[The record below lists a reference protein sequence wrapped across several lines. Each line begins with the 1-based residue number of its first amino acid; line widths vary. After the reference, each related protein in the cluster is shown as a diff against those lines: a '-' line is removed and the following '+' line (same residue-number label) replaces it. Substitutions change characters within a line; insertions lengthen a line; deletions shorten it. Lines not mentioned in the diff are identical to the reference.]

1 MSTTATVSVVEDG
14 KVTMT
19 HVYQNGFPEALGKK
33 LKEDYG
39 DLTKALEFAEGDKI
53 VFDNIDAWKSVQPAS
68 EYNYVFVGGKW
79 LLYSPAE
86 LVDLDCNLDKGKLRE
101 AAGAAVSAIGGE
113 FSENQDAVRLR
124 IQLDSSRFI
133 NFNLEDQILNYKI
146 ADDASL
152 PYLALTGIIKGL
164 EAYAIDRQCNFEES
178 DVPTI
183 AALSDLLFQVTGF
196 DRAKYQDL
204 TIKQNMMEYF
214 IYRVCGE
221 EGKDLAK
228 ALEQAKKG
236 YAVKKIDKLADSLG
250 LSLKKKIQELAGV
263 DGWLYFSNVYAM
275 VHQYRRNMRT
285 FGKGWVDMLEE
296 IKKDSHYQKAEELLA
311 KEKEVVNRKFEGSLK
326 QLQCVSVKD
335 RKEKGKS
342 IMNRALSAAAKAAL
356 AIALFGGAS
365 QTVVALPSAVL
376 ASKQYRVKV
385 TKKTFV
391 YNAKGKKTKKYYKK
405 NASLKAFGTKTIKGK
420 KYYILGKGRYIRTS
434 GAKKAGETKY
444 RYSTQTKKIS
454 RTIKMYTPKGVK
466 KVIQKAYIKRT
477 VKTNKKTGKKTYGKW
492 STAVWKKYKPV
503 KFKGYTASKE
513 TVKASK
519 VTSKTK
525 NKTVK
530 ITYKLVK
537 KTAPKKTNTKPA
549 AKPSTT
555 PAKPANSGSSSASSS
570 NKPATKPSQPAST
583 GGNSHSGNTTKPSQP
598 TNSGSTGNT
607 NGGSTNTGST
617 APSQP
622 TNGGASTNT
631 PSQPT
636 NSGNTGNSGNTT
648 PNQPTNG
655 GNSNTGN
662 SGTTAPSQP
671 TNSSNTGNTNSGS
684 GSTAPSQPTNSGNT
698 GSGSTA
704 PSQPVSGNT
713 GNANSSSGTTAP
725 SQPASKPS
733 QPTNSGSTN
742 TGNSGNTGSGTTTP
756 SQPTNGGSTNTG
768 STGNA
773 GTSQPV
779 QPQKPASGNTDNT
792 GNTNSGSG
800 SIAPS
805 QPAEPVKTAPADKV
819 TTASVAYR
827 TVYQADPSMAAG
839 TKKTLQAG
847 QTGVDTTTTSYNV
860 DGSVKSTSTVRTKNP
875 VDQVIAVGTK
885 SVVKTETVAYQ
896 TVKKNDDSL
905 AKGATKVV
913 TKGVNGSKTTTTTY
927 SLNTQTGEVVAST
940 SVKTV
945 DPVNEVVAVGTKE
958 VAKPIAPAIPS
969 KAPEDKVTT
978 AEVAYKTIY
987 QADPA
992 AEAGTK
998 KTVTA
1003 GVNGVDTTTTT
1014 YNLDG
1019 SVKSTSTVRTKN
1031 PVDQLVAVGT
1041 KTKVSTEMIAYKYIE
1056 KADPTLAKGEEK
1068 LISAGHNGEKI
1079 TTTTYTLDT
1088 ATGLVTP
1095 NVDVKA
1101 TNPVDAVLAVGTKEA
1116 EKPAEPTAP
1125 ADKVTTAEVAY
1136 KTVYQADPSLDAGT
1150 KKTVTVGVK
1159 GVDTTTTSYNLD
1171 GSVKSTNTV
1180 RTKEAVNEVV
1190 AVGTKSVV
1198 KSEVLSYKT
1207 VEQSDNSLAKGTT
1220 KVVTKGVNGSKT
1232 TTTTY
1237 TLDTATGLV
1246 TPHVDVKTQN
1256 PVDEV
1261 VAVGTAVAPEDK
1273 VTTAAVAFKTIYQA
1287 DPNAIAGSKKVVTAG
1302 VNGVDTT
1309 TTSYNLDGSVKSTN
1323 AVRTKNPVDQVVAVG
1338 TKATTTTEILPYSTV
1353 KKTDDSL
1360 AKDATKV
1367 LTKGVNG
1374 SKTTTTSY
1382 TLNTATGEVT
1392 AHTDVKT
1399 TDPVNEVVAVG
1410 TAVAPEDKVTTKDV
1424 AYKTVYTADDTM
1436 AAGTKKTVTAGQSGV
1451 DTTTTTYNLDGSVK
1465 ATNTVRTKNPVD
1477 EVVAVGTKSVVKN
1490 EILSYKYV
1498 EKEDPTLAKGEEK
1511 LISVGYNGKK
1521 VTTTT
1526 YTLDTQTGEVTAHT
1540 DVKTTDPV
1548 DAVLAVG
1555 TKEAPTDLVTT
1566 APVAYKTIYQAN
1578 NDLAA
1583 GTKMVLTKGES
1594 GVDTTTTTYNLDG
1607 SVKSIT
1613 TVHTKEAV
1621 SEVVAVGTKTEVSTE
1636 ILQYKSVTKEDPTL
1650 KKGTT
1655 QKVKGG
1661 INGWATTTTTYT
1673 LDTATGEVTAHKSV
1687 EKVDPV
1693 DEVVAVGTAEAN
1705 PYTAEKIAKLKPML
1719 LALVN
1724 QYRAE
1729 VGADPLIMDSTY
1741 DSILDARAAQKAKDE
1756 GTTGTY
1762 NHSGFSDLPDALNK
1776 EEATDGYVHGGESLG
1791 VGQFSLYASDEDQFA
1806 GILNYEKMTEDD
1818 EKADYQAIV
1827 IDKSRDYFK
1836 GPSQTYRHY
1845 TMMVDKKNTKV
1856 YIGVGTY
1863 VDENEDGWI
1872 SVVFEFKP

>member
-1 MSTTATVSVVEDG
+1 
-14 KVTMT
+14 
-19 HVYQNGFPEALGKK
+19 
-33 LKEDYG
+33 
-39 DLTKALEFAEGDKI
+39 
-53 VFDNIDAWKSVQPAS
+53 
-68 EYNYVFVGGKW
+68 
-79 LLYSPAE
+79 
-86 LVDLDCNLDKGKLRE
+86 
-101 AAGAAVSAIGGE
+101 
-113 FSENQDAVRLR
+113 
-124 IQLDSSRFI
+124 
-133 NFNLEDQILNYKI
+133 
-146 ADDASL
+146 
-152 PYLALTGIIKGL
+152 
-164 EAYAIDRQCNFEES
+164 
-178 DVPTI
+178 
-183 AALSDLLFQVTGF
+183 
-196 DRAKYQDL
+196 
-204 TIKQNMMEYF
+204 
-214 IYRVCGE
+214 
-221 EGKDLAK
+221 
-228 ALEQAKKG
+228 
-236 YAVKKIDKLADSLG
+236 
-250 LSLKKKIQELAGV
+250 
-263 DGWLYFSNVYAM
+263 
-275 VHQYRRNMRT
+275 MRT

-335 RKEKGKS
+335 RKDRKEKGKS

-376 ASKQYRVKV
+376 ASKQYSVKV

-405 NASLKAFGTKTIKGK
+405 NASLKAFGIKAIKGK

-434 GAKKAGETKY
+434 NAKKAGETKY
-444 RYSTQTKKIS
+444 HYGAQTKKIS

-492 STAVWKKYKPV
+492 STSSWKKYKPV

-513 TVKASK
+513 TVKAAK

-555 PAKPANSGSSSASSS
+555 PSQPTNSGAS
-570 NKPATKPSQPAST
+570 KPATKPSQPANT
-583 GGNSHSGNTTKPSQP
+583 GGNSHSGNATTPSQP
-598 TNSGSTGNT
+598 TNTSNTGNT

-684 GSTAPSQPTNSGNT
+684 G
-698 GSGSTA
+698 
-704 PSQPVSGNT
+704 
-713 GNANSSSGTTAP
+713 TT
-725 SQPASKPS
+725 
-733 QPTNSGSTN
+733 
-742 TGNSGNTGSGTTTP
+742 
-756 SQPTNGGSTNTG
+756 
-768 STGNA
+768 
-773 GTSQPV
+773 
-779 QPQKPASGNTDNT
+779 
-792 GNTNSGSG
+792 
-800 SIAPS
+800 APS

-819 TTASVAYR
+819 TTANVAYR
-827 TVYQADPSMAAG
+827 TVYQADPSMDAG

-875 VDQVIAVGTK
+875 VDQV
-885 SVVKTETVAYQ
+885 
-896 TVKKNDDSL
+896 
-905 AKGATKVV
+905 
-913 TKGVNGSKTTTTTY
+913 
-927 SLNTQTGEVVAST
+927 
-940 SVKTV
+940 
-945 DPVNEVVAVGTKE
+945 
-958 VAKPIAPAIPS
+958 
-969 KAPEDKVTT
+969 
-978 AEVAYKTIY
+978 
-987 QADPA
+987 
-992 AEAGTK
+992 
-998 KTVTA
+998 
-1003 GVNGVDTTTTT
+1003 
-1014 YNLDG
+1014 
-1019 SVKSTSTVRTKN
+1019 
-1031 PVDQLVAVGT
+1031 VAVGT
-1041 KTKVSTEMIAYKYIE
+1041 KTKVSTEMIAYKYVE

-1095 NVDVKA
+1095 HVDVKT
-1101 TNPVDAVLAVGTKEA
+1101 TNPVDAVLAIGTKEA

-1125 ADKVTTAEVAY
+1125 ADKVTTAAVAY

-1150 KKTVTVGVK
+1150 KKVLTSGQT
-1159 GVDTTTTSYNLD
+1159 GVDTTTVKYNND

-1180 RTKEAVNEVV
+1180 RTKEAVNQVV

-1207 VEQSDNSLAKGTT
+1207 VEQSDNSLVKGTT

-1237 TLDTATGLV
+1237 TLDTVTGEV
-1246 TPHVDVKTQN
+1246 TPHVDVKTKN

-1273 VTTAAVAFKTIYQA
+1273 VTTKAV
-1287 DPNAIAGSKKVVTAG
+1287 S
-1302 VNGVDTT
+1302 
-1309 TTSYNLDGSVKSTN
+1309 
-1323 AVRTKNPVDQVVAVG
+1323 
-1338 TKATTTTEILPYSTV
+1338 
-1353 KKTDDSL
+1353 
-1360 AKDATKV
+1360 
-1367 LTKGVNG
+1367 
-1374 SKTTTTSY
+1374 
-1382 TLNTATGEVT
+1382 
-1392 AHTDVKT
+1392 
-1399 TDPVNEVVAVG
+1399 
-1410 TAVAPEDKVTTKDV
+1410 
-1424 AYKTVYTADDTM
+1424 YKTVYIADDTM
-1436 AAGTKKTVTAGQSGV
+1436 AAGTKKTVTAGQAGV
-1451 DTTTTTYNLDGSVK
+1451 DTATVKYNLDGSVK
-1465 ATNTVRTKNPVD
+1465 SSSTVRTKNPVD
-1477 EVVAVGTKSVVKN
+1477 EVVAVGTKSVVKS
-1490 EILSYKYV
+1490 EILSYKYI

-1511 LISVGYNGKK
+1511 LISAGYNGKK

-1526 YTLDTQTGEVTAHT
+1526 YTLDTATGEVTAHT
-1540 DVKTTDPV
+1540 DVKTIDPV

-1555 TKEAPTDLVTT
+1555 TKEAPADLVTT

-1578 NDLAA
+1578 NDLDA
-1583 GTKMVLTKGES
+1583 GTKMVLTKGEN

-1607 SVKSIT
+1607 SVKSSS
-1613 TVHTKEAV
+1613 TVRTKNPV
-1621 SEVVAVGTKTEVSTE
+1621 DQVVAVGTKTEVSTE

-1693 DEVVAVGTAEAN
+1693 DEVISIGTAEAN
-1705 PYTAEKIAKLKPML
+1705 PYTAEKIAQLKPML

-1729 VGADPLIMDSTY
+1729 VGADPLTMDSTY
-1741 DSILDARAAQKAKDE
+1741 DTILDARAAQKAKDE

>member
-19 HVYQNGFPEALGKK
+19 HVYQNGFPEVLGKK

-39 DLTKALEFAEGDKI
+39 DLTKALDFAEDDKI
-53 VFDNIDAWKSVQPAS
+53 VFDSIDAWKSVQPAS
-68 EYNYVFVGGKW
+68 GYNYVFAGGKW
-79 LLYSPAE
+79 LLYSPAG
-86 LVDLDCNLDKGKLRE
+86 LTDLDCKIDFDKLRE
-101 AAGAAVSAIGGE
+101 AAGAAVSGIGGE
-113 FSENQDAVRLR
+113 FSDNQDAIRLR
-124 IQLDSSRFI
+124 IQLDSGRFI
-133 NFNLEDQILNYKI
+133 NFNLENQILNYKI

-204 TIKQNMMEYF
+204 TVKQNMMEYF

-263 DGWLYFSNVYAM
+263 DGWLYFSNIYAM

-311 KEKEVVNRKFEGSLK
+311 KEKEVVDREFEESLK
-326 QLQCVSVKD
+326 QLQCVSVKDKKD

-622 TNGGASTNT
+622 TNGGNAGN
-631 PSQPT
+631 T
-636 NSGNTGNSGNTT
+636 NSGSSS
-648 PNQPTNG
+648 
-655 GNSNTGN
+655 SNTG
-662 SGTTAPSQP
+662 STTAPSQP
-671 TNSSNTGNTNSGS
+671 TNTGNTGNANSGNS
-684 GSTAPSQPTNSGNT
+684 NTTPSQPATTPSQPANSGNT
-698 GSGSTA
+698 GNTGSTA

-713 GNANSSSGTTAP
+713 GNANSSSGATA
-725 SQPASKPS
+725 PS
-733 QPTNSGSTN
+733 QPTNS
-742 TGNSGNTGSGTTTP
+742 
-756 SQPTNGGSTNTG
+756 GSTNTG

-819 TTASVAYR
+819 TTASVACR

-1399 TDPVNEVVAVG
+1399 TNPVNEVVAVG

-1555 TKEAPTDLVTT
+1555 TKEAPADLVTT

-1729 VGADPLIMDSTY
+1729 VGADPLTMDSTY

>member
-39 DLTKALEFAEGDKI
+39 DLTKVLGLAEGDKI

-68 EYNYVFVGGKW
+68 EYNYVFAGGKW
-79 LLYSPAE
+79 LLYSPAG
-86 LVDLDCNLDKGKLRE
+86 LIDLDCKLDKDKLRE

-113 FSENQDAVRLR
+113 FSDNQDAIRLR
-124 IQLDSSRFI
+124 IQLDSGRFI

-146 ADDASL
+146 ADNASL
-152 PYLALTGIIKGL
+152 PFIALTGIIKGL
-164 EAYAIDRQCNFEES
+164 ETYAVDRQCNFEES

-204 TIKQNMMEYF
+204 TVKQNMMEYF

-228 ALEQAKKG
+228 ALERSKKG

-335 RKEKGKS
+335 RKDRKEKGKS

-376 ASKQYRVKV
+376 ASKQYSVKV

-405 NASLKAFGTKTIKGK
+405 NASLKAFGIKAIKGK

-434 GAKKAGETKY
+434 NAKKAGETKY
-444 RYSTQTKKIS
+444 HYGAQTKKIS

-492 STAVWKKYKPV
+492 STSSWKKYKPV

-513 TVKASK
+513 TVKAAK

-555 PAKPANSGSSSASSS
+555 PSQPTNSGAS
-570 NKPATKPSQPAST
+570 KPATKPSQPANT
-583 GGNSHSGNTTKPSQP
+583 GGNSHSGNATTPSQP
-598 TNSGSTGNT
+598 TNTSNTGNT

-631 PSQPT
+631 PIQPT

-684 GSTAPSQPTNSGNT
+684 GTTAPSQPTN
-698 GSGSTA
+698 
-704 PSQPVSGNT
+704 SGNT

-779 QPQKPASGNTDNT
+779 QPQKPASGNT

-800 SIAPS
+800 STAPS

-819 TTASVAYR
+819 TTANVAYR
-827 TVYQADPSMAAG
+827 TVYQADPSMDAG

-875 VDQVIAVGTK
+875 VDQV
-885 SVVKTETVAYQ
+885 
-896 TVKKNDDSL
+896 
-905 AKGATKVV
+905 
-913 TKGVNGSKTTTTTY
+913 
-927 SLNTQTGEVVAST
+927 
-940 SVKTV
+940 
-945 DPVNEVVAVGTKE
+945 
-958 VAKPIAPAIPS
+958 
-969 KAPEDKVTT
+969 
-978 AEVAYKTIY
+978 
-987 QADPA
+987 
-992 AEAGTK
+992 
-998 KTVTA
+998 
-1003 GVNGVDTTTTT
+1003 
-1014 YNLDG
+1014 
-1019 SVKSTSTVRTKN
+1019 
-1031 PVDQLVAVGT
+1031 VAVGT
-1041 KTKVSTEMIAYKYIE
+1041 KTKVSTEMIAYKYVE

-1095 NVDVKA
+1095 HVDVKT
-1101 TNPVDAVLAVGTKEA
+1101 TNPVDAVLAIGTKEA

-1125 ADKVTTAEVAY
+1125 ADKVTTAAVAY

-1150 KKTVTVGVK
+1150 KKVLTSGQT
-1159 GVDTTTTSYNLD
+1159 GVDTTTVKYNND

-1180 RTKEAVNEVV
+1180 RTKEAVNQVV

-1207 VEQSDNSLAKGTT
+1207 VEQSDNSLVKGTT

-1237 TLDTATGLV
+1237 TLDTVTGEV
-1246 TPHVDVKTQN
+1246 TPHVDVKTKN

-1273 VTTAAVAFKTIYQA
+1273 VTTKAV
-1287 DPNAIAGSKKVVTAG
+1287 S
-1302 VNGVDTT
+1302 
-1309 TTSYNLDGSVKSTN
+1309 
-1323 AVRTKNPVDQVVAVG
+1323 
-1338 TKATTTTEILPYSTV
+1338 
-1353 KKTDDSL
+1353 
-1360 AKDATKV
+1360 
-1367 LTKGVNG
+1367 
-1374 SKTTTTSY
+1374 
-1382 TLNTATGEVT
+1382 
-1392 AHTDVKT
+1392 
-1399 TDPVNEVVAVG
+1399 
-1410 TAVAPEDKVTTKDV
+1410 
-1424 AYKTVYTADDTM
+1424 YKTVYIADDTM
-1436 AAGTKKTVTAGQSGV
+1436 AAGTKKTVTAGQAGV
-1451 DTTTTTYNLDGSVK
+1451 DTATVKYNLDGSVK
-1465 ATNTVRTKNPVD
+1465 SSSTVRTKNPVD
-1477 EVVAVGTKSVVKN
+1477 EVVAVGTKSVVKS
-1490 EILSYKYV
+1490 EILSYKYI

-1511 LISVGYNGKK
+1511 LISAGYNGKK

-1526 YTLDTQTGEVTAHT
+1526 YTLDTATGEVTAHT
-1540 DVKTTDPV
+1540 DVKTIDPV

-1555 TKEAPTDLVTT
+1555 TKEAPADLVTT

-1578 NDLAA
+1578 NDLDA
-1583 GTKMVLTKGES
+1583 GTKMVLTKGEN

-1607 SVKSIT
+1607 SVKSSS
-1613 TVHTKEAV
+1613 TVRTKNPV
-1621 SEVVAVGTKTEVSTE
+1621 DQVVAVGTKTEVSTE

-1693 DEVVAVGTAEAN
+1693 DEVISIGTAEAN
-1705 PYTAEKIAKLKPML
+1705 PYTAEKIAQLKPML

-1729 VGADPLIMDSTY
+1729 VGADPLTMDSTY
-1741 DSILDARAAQKAKDE
+1741 DTILDARAAQKAKDE

>member
-39 DLTKALEFAEGDKI
+39 DLTKVLGLAEGDKI

-68 EYNYVFVGGKW
+68 EYNYVFAGGKW
-79 LLYSPAE
+79 LLYSPAG
-86 LVDLDCNLDKGKLRE
+86 LIDLDCKLDKDKLRE

-113 FSENQDAVRLR
+113 FSDNQDAIRLR
-124 IQLDSSRFI
+124 IQLDSGRFI

-146 ADDASL
+146 ADNASL
-152 PYLALTGIIKGL
+152 PFIALTGIIKGL
-164 EAYAIDRQCNFEES
+164 ETYAVDRQCNFEES

-204 TIKQNMMEYF
+204 TVKQNMMEYF

-228 ALEQAKKG
+228 ALERSKKG

-335 RKEKGKS
+335 RKDRKEKGKS

-376 ASKQYRVKV
+376 ASKQYSVKV

-405 NASLKAFGTKTIKGK
+405 NASLKAFGIKAIKGK

-434 GAKKAGETKY
+434 NAKKAGETKY
-444 RYSTQTKKIS
+444 HYGAQTKKIS

-492 STAVWKKYKPV
+492 STSSWKKYKPV

-513 TVKASK
+513 TVKAAK

-555 PAKPANSGSSSASSS
+555 PSQPTNSGAS
-570 NKPATKPSQPAST
+570 KPATKPSQPANT
-583 GGNSHSGNTTKPSQP
+583 GGNSHSGNATTPSQP
-598 TNSGSTGNT
+598 TNTSNTGNT

-684 GSTAPSQPTNSGNT
+684 GTTAPSQPTN
-698 GSGSTA
+698 
-704 PSQPVSGNT
+704 SGNT

-779 QPQKPASGNTDNT
+779 QPQKPASGNT

-800 SIAPS
+800 STAPS

-819 TTASVAYR
+819 TTANVAYR
-827 TVYQADPSMAAG
+827 TVYQADPSMDAG

-875 VDQVIAVGTK
+875 VDQV
-885 SVVKTETVAYQ
+885 
-896 TVKKNDDSL
+896 
-905 AKGATKVV
+905 
-913 TKGVNGSKTTTTTY
+913 
-927 SLNTQTGEVVAST
+927 
-940 SVKTV
+940 
-945 DPVNEVVAVGTKE
+945 
-958 VAKPIAPAIPS
+958 
-969 KAPEDKVTT
+969 
-978 AEVAYKTIY
+978 
-987 QADPA
+987 
-992 AEAGTK
+992 
-998 KTVTA
+998 
-1003 GVNGVDTTTTT
+1003 
-1014 YNLDG
+1014 
-1019 SVKSTSTVRTKN
+1019 
-1031 PVDQLVAVGT
+1031 VAVGT
-1041 KTKVSTEMIAYKYIE
+1041 KTKVSTEMIAYKYVE

-1095 NVDVKA
+1095 HVDVKT
-1101 TNPVDAVLAVGTKEA
+1101 TNPVDAVLAIGTKEA

-1125 ADKVTTAEVAY
+1125 ADKVTTAAVAY

-1150 KKTVTVGVK
+1150 KKVLTSGQT
-1159 GVDTTTTSYNLD
+1159 GVDTTTVKYNND

-1180 RTKEAVNEVV
+1180 RTKEAVNQVV

-1207 VEQSDNSLAKGTT
+1207 VEQSDNSLVKGTT

-1237 TLDTATGLV
+1237 TLDTVTGEV
-1246 TPHVDVKTQN
+1246 TPHVDVKTKN

-1273 VTTAAVAFKTIYQA
+1273 VTTKAV
-1287 DPNAIAGSKKVVTAG
+1287 S
-1302 VNGVDTT
+1302 
-1309 TTSYNLDGSVKSTN
+1309 
-1323 AVRTKNPVDQVVAVG
+1323 
-1338 TKATTTTEILPYSTV
+1338 
-1353 KKTDDSL
+1353 
-1360 AKDATKV
+1360 
-1367 LTKGVNG
+1367 
-1374 SKTTTTSY
+1374 
-1382 TLNTATGEVT
+1382 
-1392 AHTDVKT
+1392 
-1399 TDPVNEVVAVG
+1399 
-1410 TAVAPEDKVTTKDV
+1410 
-1424 AYKTVYTADDTM
+1424 YKTVYIADDTM
-1436 AAGTKKTVTAGQSGV
+1436 AAGTKKTVTAGQAGV
-1451 DTTTTTYNLDGSVK
+1451 DTATVKYNLDGSVK
-1465 ATNTVRTKNPVD
+1465 SSSTVRTKNPVD
-1477 EVVAVGTKSVVKN
+1477 EVVAVGTKSVVKS
-1490 EILSYKYV
+1490 EILSYKYI

-1511 LISVGYNGKK
+1511 LISAGYNGKK

-1526 YTLDTQTGEVTAHT
+1526 YTLDTATGEVTAHT
-1540 DVKTTDPV
+1540 DVKTIDPV

-1555 TKEAPTDLVTT
+1555 TKEAPADLVTT

-1578 NDLAA
+1578 NDLDA
-1583 GTKMVLTKGES
+1583 GTKMVLTKGEN

-1607 SVKSIT
+1607 SVKSSS
-1613 TVHTKEAV
+1613 TVRTKNPV
-1621 SEVVAVGTKTEVSTE
+1621 DQVVAVGTKTEVSTE

-1693 DEVVAVGTAEAN
+1693 DEVISIGTAEAN
-1705 PYTAEKIAKLKPML
+1705 PYTAEKIAQLKPML

-1729 VGADPLIMDSTY
+1729 VGADPLTMDSTY
-1741 DSILDARAAQKAKDE
+1741 DTILDARAAQKAKDE

>member
-1 MSTTATVSVVEDG
+1 
-14 KVTMT
+14 
-19 HVYQNGFPEALGKK
+19 
-33 LKEDYG
+33 
-39 DLTKALEFAEGDKI
+39 
-53 VFDNIDAWKSVQPAS
+53 
-68 EYNYVFVGGKW
+68 
-79 LLYSPAE
+79 
-86 LVDLDCNLDKGKLRE
+86 
-101 AAGAAVSAIGGE
+101 
-113 FSENQDAVRLR
+113 
-124 IQLDSSRFI
+124 
-133 NFNLEDQILNYKI
+133 
-146 ADDASL
+146 
-152 PYLALTGIIKGL
+152 
-164 EAYAIDRQCNFEES
+164 
-178 DVPTI
+178 
-183 AALSDLLFQVTGF
+183 
-196 DRAKYQDL
+196 
-204 TIKQNMMEYF
+204 
-214 IYRVCGE
+214 
-221 EGKDLAK
+221 
-228 ALEQAKKG
+228 
-236 YAVKKIDKLADSLG
+236 
-250 LSLKKKIQELAGV
+250 
-263 DGWLYFSNVYAM
+263 
-275 VHQYRRNMRT
+275 MRT

-311 KEKEVVNRKFEGSLK
+311 KEKEVVNRTFEGSLK
-326 QLQCVSVKD
+326 QLQCVSVKDRKD

-376 ASKQYRVKV
+376 ASKQYSVKV

-405 NASLKAFGTKTIKGK
+405 NASLKAFGIKAIKGK

-434 GAKKAGETKY
+434 NAKKAGETKY
-444 RYSTQTKKIS
+444 HYGAQTKKIS

-492 STAVWKKYKPV
+492 STSSWKKYKPV

-513 TVKASK
+513 TVKAAK

-555 PAKPANSGSSSASSS
+555 PSQPTNSGAS
-570 NKPATKPSQPAST
+570 KPATKPSQPANT
-583 GGNSHSGNTTKPSQP
+583 GGNSHSGNATTPSQP
-598 TNSGSTGNT
+598 TNTSNTGNT

-684 GSTAPSQPTNSGNT
+684 GTTAPSQPTN
-698 GSGSTA
+698 
-704 PSQPVSGNT
+704 SGNT

-779 QPQKPASGNTDNT
+779 QPQKPASGNT

-800 SIAPS
+800 STAPS

-819 TTASVAYR
+819 TTANVAYR
-827 TVYQADPSMAAG
+827 TVYQADPSMDAG

-875 VDQVIAVGTK
+875 VDQV
-885 SVVKTETVAYQ
+885 
-896 TVKKNDDSL
+896 
-905 AKGATKVV
+905 
-913 TKGVNGSKTTTTTY
+913 
-927 SLNTQTGEVVAST
+927 
-940 SVKTV
+940 
-945 DPVNEVVAVGTKE
+945 
-958 VAKPIAPAIPS
+958 
-969 KAPEDKVTT
+969 
-978 AEVAYKTIY
+978 
-987 QADPA
+987 
-992 AEAGTK
+992 
-998 KTVTA
+998 
-1003 GVNGVDTTTTT
+1003 
-1014 YNLDG
+1014 
-1019 SVKSTSTVRTKN
+1019 
-1031 PVDQLVAVGT
+1031 VAVGT
-1041 KTKVSTEMIAYKYIE
+1041 KTKVSTEMIAYKYVE

-1095 NVDVKA
+1095 HVDVKT
-1101 TNPVDAVLAVGTKEA
+1101 TNPVDAVLAIGTKEA

-1125 ADKVTTAEVAY
+1125 ADKVTTAAVAY

-1150 KKTVTVGVK
+1150 KKVLTSGQT
-1159 GVDTTTTSYNLD
+1159 GVDTTTVKYNND

-1180 RTKEAVNEVV
+1180 RTKEAVNQVVAVGTKTKVSTEMIAYKYVEKADPTLAKGEEKLISAGHNGEKITTTTYTLDTATGLVTPHVDVKTTNPVDAVLAIGTKEAEKPAEPTAPADKVTTAAVAYKTVYQADPSLDAGTKKVLTSGQTGVDTTTVKYNNDGSVKSTNTVRTKEAVNQVV

-1207 VEQSDNSLAKGTT
+1207 VEQSDNSLVKGTT

-1237 TLDTATGLV
+1237 TLDTVTGEV
-1246 TPHVDVKTQN
+1246 TPHVDVKTKN

-1273 VTTAAVAFKTIYQA
+1273 VTTKAV
-1287 DPNAIAGSKKVVTAG
+1287 S
-1302 VNGVDTT
+1302 
-1309 TTSYNLDGSVKSTN
+1309 
-1323 AVRTKNPVDQVVAVG
+1323 
-1338 TKATTTTEILPYSTV
+1338 
-1353 KKTDDSL
+1353 
-1360 AKDATKV
+1360 
-1367 LTKGVNG
+1367 
-1374 SKTTTTSY
+1374 
-1382 TLNTATGEVT
+1382 
-1392 AHTDVKT
+1392 
-1399 TDPVNEVVAVG
+1399 
-1410 TAVAPEDKVTTKDV
+1410 
-1424 AYKTVYTADDTM
+1424 YKTVYIADDTM
-1436 AAGTKKTVTAGQSGV
+1436 AAGTKKTVTAGQAGV
-1451 DTTTTTYNLDGSVK
+1451 DTATVKYNLDGSVK
-1465 ATNTVRTKNPVD
+1465 SSSTVRTKNPVD
-1477 EVVAVGTKSVVKN
+1477 EVVAVGTKSVVKS
-1490 EILSYKYV
+1490 EILSYKYI

-1511 LISVGYNGKK
+1511 LISAGYNGKK

-1526 YTLDTQTGEVTAHT
+1526 YTLDTATGEVTAHT
-1540 DVKTTDPV
+1540 DVKTIDPV

-1555 TKEAPTDLVTT
+1555 TKEAPADLVTT

-1578 NDLAA
+1578 NDLDA
-1583 GTKMVLTKGES
+1583 GTKMVLTKGEN

-1607 SVKSIT
+1607 SVKSSS
-1613 TVHTKEAV
+1613 TVRTKNPV
-1621 SEVVAVGTKTEVSTE
+1621 DQVVAVGTKTEVSTE

-1693 DEVVAVGTAEAN
+1693 DEVISIGTAEAN
-1705 PYTAEKIAKLKPML
+1705 PYTAEKIAQLKPML

-1729 VGADPLIMDSTY
+1729 VGADPLTMDSTY
-1741 DSILDARAAQKAKDE
+1741 DTILDARAAQKAKDE

>member
-39 DLTKALEFAEGDKI
+39 DLTKVLGLAEGDKI

-68 EYNYVFVGGKW
+68 EYNYVFAGGKW
-79 LLYSPAE
+79 LLYSPAG
-86 LVDLDCNLDKGKLRE
+86 LIDLDCKLDKDKLRE

-113 FSENQDAVRLR
+113 FSDNQDAIRLR
-124 IQLDSSRFI
+124 IQLDSGRFI

-146 ADDASL
+146 ADNASL
-152 PYLALTGIIKGL
+152 PFIALTGIIKGL
-164 EAYAIDRQCNFEES
+164 ETYAVDRQCNFEES

-204 TIKQNMMEYF
+204 TVKQNMMEYF

-228 ALEQAKKG
+228 ALERSKKG

-335 RKEKGKS
+335 RKDRKEKGKS

-376 ASKQYRVKV
+376 ASKQYSVKV

-405 NASLKAFGTKTIKGK
+405 NASLKAFGIKAIKGK

-434 GAKKAGETKY
+434 NAKKAGETKY
-444 RYSTQTKKIS
+444 HYGAQTKKIS

-492 STAVWKKYKPV
+492 STSSWKKYKPV

-513 TVKASK
+513 TVKAAK

-555 PAKPANSGSSSASSS
+555 PSQPTNSGAS
-570 NKPATKPSQPAST
+570 KPATKPSQPANT
-583 GGNSHSGNTTKPSQP
+583 GGNSHSGNATTPSQP
-598 TNSGSTGNT
+598 TNTSNTGNT

-684 GSTAPSQPTNSGNT
+684 GTTAPSQPTN
-698 GSGSTA
+698 
-704 PSQPVSGNT
+704 SGNT

-779 QPQKPASGNTDNT
+779 QPQKPASGNT

-800 SIAPS
+800 STAPS

-819 TTASVAYR
+819 TTANVAYR
-827 TVYQADPSMAAG
+827 TVYQADPSMDAG

-875 VDQVIAVGTK
+875 VDQV
-885 SVVKTETVAYQ
+885 
-896 TVKKNDDSL
+896 
-905 AKGATKVV
+905 
-913 TKGVNGSKTTTTTY
+913 
-927 SLNTQTGEVVAST
+927 
-940 SVKTV
+940 
-945 DPVNEVVAVGTKE
+945 
-958 VAKPIAPAIPS
+958 
-969 KAPEDKVTT
+969 
-978 AEVAYKTIY
+978 
-987 QADPA
+987 
-992 AEAGTK
+992 
-998 KTVTA
+998 
-1003 GVNGVDTTTTT
+1003 
-1014 YNLDG
+1014 
-1019 SVKSTSTVRTKN
+1019 
-1031 PVDQLVAVGT
+1031 VAVGT
-1041 KTKVSTEMIAYKYIE
+1041 KTKVSTEMIAYKYVE

-1095 NVDVKA
+1095 HVDVKT
-1101 TNPVDAVLAVGTKEA
+1101 TNPVDAVLAIGTKEA

-1125 ADKVTTAEVAY
+1125 ADKVTTAAVAY

-1150 KKTVTVGVK
+1150 KKVLTSGQT
-1159 GVDTTTTSYNLD
+1159 GVDTTTVKYNND

-1180 RTKEAVNEVV
+1180 RTKEAVNQVV

-1207 VEQSDNSLAKGTT
+1207 VEQSDNSLVKGTT

-1237 TLDTATGLV
+1237 TLDTVTGEV
-1246 TPHVDVKTQN
+1246 TPHVDVKTKN

-1273 VTTAAVAFKTIYQA
+1273 VTTKAV
-1287 DPNAIAGSKKVVTAG
+1287 S
-1302 VNGVDTT
+1302 
-1309 TTSYNLDGSVKSTN
+1309 
-1323 AVRTKNPVDQVVAVG
+1323 
-1338 TKATTTTEILPYSTV
+1338 
-1353 KKTDDSL
+1353 
-1360 AKDATKV
+1360 
-1367 LTKGVNG
+1367 
-1374 SKTTTTSY
+1374 
-1382 TLNTATGEVT
+1382 
-1392 AHTDVKT
+1392 
-1399 TDPVNEVVAVG
+1399 
-1410 TAVAPEDKVTTKDV
+1410 
-1424 AYKTVYTADDTM
+1424 YKTVYSADDTM
-1436 AAGTKKTVTAGQSGV
+1436 AAGTKKTVTAGQAGV
-1451 DTTTTTYNLDGSVK
+1451 DTATVKYNLDGSVK
-1465 ATNTVRTKNPVD
+1465 SSSTVRTKNPVD
-1477 EVVAVGTKSVVKN
+1477 EVVAVGTKSVVKS
-1490 EILSYKYV
+1490 EILSYKYI

-1511 LISVGYNGKK
+1511 LISAGYNGKK

-1526 YTLDTQTGEVTAHT
+1526 YTLDTATGEVTAHT
-1540 DVKTTDPV
+1540 DVKTIDPV

-1555 TKEAPTDLVTT
+1555 TKEAPADLVTT

-1578 NDLAA
+1578 NDLDA
-1583 GTKMVLTKGES
+1583 GTKMVLTKGEN

-1607 SVKSIT
+1607 SVKSSS
-1613 TVHTKEAV
+1613 TVRTKNPV
-1621 SEVVAVGTKTEVSTE
+1621 DQVVAVGTKTEVSTE

-1693 DEVVAVGTAEAN
+1693 DEVISIGTAEAN
-1705 PYTAEKIAKLKPML
+1705 PYTAEKIAQLKPML

-1729 VGADPLIMDSTY
+1729 VGADPLTMDSTY
-1741 DSILDARAAQKAKDE
+1741 DTILDARAAQKAKDE

>member
-1 MSTTATVSVVEDG
+1 
-14 KVTMT
+14 
-19 HVYQNGFPEALGKK
+19 
-33 LKEDYG
+33 
-39 DLTKALEFAEGDKI
+39 
-53 VFDNIDAWKSVQPAS
+53 
-68 EYNYVFVGGKW
+68 
-79 LLYSPAE
+79 
-86 LVDLDCNLDKGKLRE
+86 
-101 AAGAAVSAIGGE
+101 
-113 FSENQDAVRLR
+113 
-124 IQLDSSRFI
+124 
-133 NFNLEDQILNYKI
+133 
-146 ADDASL
+146 
-152 PYLALTGIIKGL
+152 
-164 EAYAIDRQCNFEES
+164 
-178 DVPTI
+178 
-183 AALSDLLFQVTGF
+183 
-196 DRAKYQDL
+196 
-204 TIKQNMMEYF
+204 
-214 IYRVCGE
+214 
-221 EGKDLAK
+221 
-228 ALEQAKKG
+228 
-236 YAVKKIDKLADSLG
+236 
-250 LSLKKKIQELAGV
+250 
-263 DGWLYFSNVYAM
+263 
-275 VHQYRRNMRT
+275 MRT

-335 RKEKGKS
+335 RKDRKEKGKS

-376 ASKQYRVKV
+376 ASKQYSVKV

-405 NASLKAFGTKTIKGK
+405 NASLKAFGIKAIKGK

-434 GAKKAGETKY
+434 NAKKAGETKY
-444 RYSTQTKKIS
+444 HYGAQTKKIS

-492 STAVWKKYKPV
+492 STSSWKKYKPV

-513 TVKASK
+513 TVKAAK

-555 PAKPANSGSSSASSS
+555 PSQPTNSGAS
-570 NKPATKPSQPAST
+570 KPATKPSQPANT
-583 GGNSHSGNTTKPSQP
+583 GGNSHSGNATTPSQP
-598 TNSGSTGNT
+598 TNTSNTGNT

-684 GSTAPSQPTNSGNT
+684 GTTAPSQPTN
-698 GSGSTA
+698 
-704 PSQPVSGNT
+704 SGNT

-779 QPQKPASGNTDNT
+779 QPQKPASGNT

-800 SIAPS
+800 TTAPS

-819 TTASVAYR
+819 TTANVAYR
-827 TVYQADPSMAAG
+827 TVYQADPSMDAG

-875 VDQVIAVGTK
+875 VDQV
-885 SVVKTETVAYQ
+885 
-896 TVKKNDDSL
+896 
-905 AKGATKVV
+905 
-913 TKGVNGSKTTTTTY
+913 
-927 SLNTQTGEVVAST
+927 
-940 SVKTV
+940 
-945 DPVNEVVAVGTKE
+945 
-958 VAKPIAPAIPS
+958 
-969 KAPEDKVTT
+969 
-978 AEVAYKTIY
+978 
-987 QADPA
+987 
-992 AEAGTK
+992 
-998 KTVTA
+998 
-1003 GVNGVDTTTTT
+1003 
-1014 YNLDG
+1014 
-1019 SVKSTSTVRTKN
+1019 
-1031 PVDQLVAVGT
+1031 VAVGT
-1041 KTKVSTEMIAYKYIE
+1041 KTKVSTEMIAYKYVE

-1095 NVDVKA
+1095 HVDVKT
-1101 TNPVDAVLAVGTKEA
+1101 TNPVDAVLAIGTKEA

-1125 ADKVTTAEVAY
+1125 ADKVTTAAVAY

-1150 KKTVTVGVK
+1150 KKVLTSGQT
-1159 GVDTTTTSYNLD
+1159 GVDTTTVKYNND

-1180 RTKEAVNEVV
+1180 RTKEAVNQVV

-1207 VEQSDNSLAKGTT
+1207 VEQSDNSLVKGTT

-1237 TLDTATGLV
+1237 TLDTVTGEV
-1246 TPHVDVKTQN
+1246 TPHVDVKTKN

-1273 VTTAAVAFKTIYQA
+1273 VTTKAV
-1287 DPNAIAGSKKVVTAG
+1287 S
-1302 VNGVDTT
+1302 
-1309 TTSYNLDGSVKSTN
+1309 
-1323 AVRTKNPVDQVVAVG
+1323 
-1338 TKATTTTEILPYSTV
+1338 
-1353 KKTDDSL
+1353 
-1360 AKDATKV
+1360 
-1367 LTKGVNG
+1367 
-1374 SKTTTTSY
+1374 
-1382 TLNTATGEVT
+1382 
-1392 AHTDVKT
+1392 
-1399 TDPVNEVVAVG
+1399 
-1410 TAVAPEDKVTTKDV
+1410 
-1424 AYKTVYTADDTM
+1424 YKTVYIADDTM
-1436 AAGTKKTVTAGQSGV
+1436 AAGTKKTVTAGQAGV
-1451 DTTTTTYNLDGSVK
+1451 DTATVKYNLDGSVK
-1465 ATNTVRTKNPVD
+1465 SSSTVRTKNPVD
-1477 EVVAVGTKSVVKN
+1477 EVVAVGTKSVVKS
-1490 EILSYKYV
+1490 EILSYKYI

-1511 LISVGYNGKK
+1511 LISAGYNGKK

-1526 YTLDTQTGEVTAHT
+1526 YTLDTATGEVTAHT
-1540 DVKTTDPV
+1540 DVKTIDPV

-1555 TKEAPTDLVTT
+1555 TKEAPADLVTT

-1578 NDLAA
+1578 NDLDA
-1583 GTKMVLTKGES
+1583 GTKMVLTKGEN

-1607 SVKSIT
+1607 SVKSSS
-1613 TVHTKEAV
+1613 TVRTKNPV
-1621 SEVVAVGTKTEVSTE
+1621 DQVVAVGTKTEVSTE

-1693 DEVVAVGTAEAN
+1693 DEVISIGTAEAN
-1705 PYTAEKIAKLKPML
+1705 PYTAEKIAQLKPML

-1729 VGADPLIMDSTY
+1729 VGADPLTMDSTY
-1741 DSILDARAAQKAKDE
+1741 DTILDARAAQKAKDE

>member
-39 DLTKALEFAEGDKI
+39 DLTKVLGLAEGDKI

-68 EYNYVFVGGKW
+68 EYNYVFAGGKW
-79 LLYSPAE
+79 LLYSPAG
-86 LVDLDCNLDKGKLRE
+86 LIDLDCKLDKDKLRE

-113 FSENQDAVRLR
+113 FSDNQDAIRLR
-124 IQLDSSRFI
+124 IQLDSGRFI

-146 ADDASL
+146 ADNASL
-152 PYLALTGIIKGL
+152 PFIALTGIIKGL
-164 EAYAIDRQCNFEES
+164 ETYAVDRQCNFEES

-204 TIKQNMMEYF
+204 TVKQNMMEYF

-228 ALEQAKKG
+228 ALERSKKG

-335 RKEKGKS
+335 RKDRKEKGKS

-376 ASKQYRVKV
+376 ASKQYSVKV

-405 NASLKAFGTKTIKGK
+405 NASLKAFGIKAIKGK

-434 GAKKAGETKY
+434 NAKKAGETKY
-444 RYSTQTKKIS
+444 HYGAQTKKIS

-492 STAVWKKYKPV
+492 STSSWKKYKPV

-513 TVKASK
+513 TVKAAK

-555 PAKPANSGSSSASSS
+555 PSQPTNSGAS
-570 NKPATKPSQPAST
+570 KPATKPSQPANT
-583 GGNSHSGNTTKPSQP
+583 GGNSHSGNATTPSQP
-598 TNSGSTGNT
+598 TNTSNTGNT

-684 GSTAPSQPTNSGNT
+684 GTTAPSQPTN
-698 GSGSTA
+698 
-704 PSQPVSGNT
+704 SGNT

-779 QPQKPASGNTDNT
+779 QPQKPASGNT

-800 SIAPS
+800 STAPS

-819 TTASVAYR
+819 TTANVAYR
-827 TVYQADPSMAAG
+827 TVYQADPSMDAG

-875 VDQVIAVGTK
+875 VDQV
-885 SVVKTETVAYQ
+885 
-896 TVKKNDDSL
+896 
-905 AKGATKVV
+905 
-913 TKGVNGSKTTTTTY
+913 
-927 SLNTQTGEVVAST
+927 
-940 SVKTV
+940 
-945 DPVNEVVAVGTKE
+945 
-958 VAKPIAPAIPS
+958 
-969 KAPEDKVTT
+969 
-978 AEVAYKTIY
+978 
-987 QADPA
+987 
-992 AEAGTK
+992 
-998 KTVTA
+998 
-1003 GVNGVDTTTTT
+1003 
-1014 YNLDG
+1014 
-1019 SVKSTSTVRTKN
+1019 
-1031 PVDQLVAVGT
+1031 VAVGT
-1041 KTKVSTEMIAYKYIE
+1041 KTKVSTEMIAYKYVE

-1095 NVDVKA
+1095 HVDVKT
-1101 TNPVDAVLAVGTKEA
+1101 TNPVDAVLAIGTKEA

-1125 ADKVTTAEVAY
+1125 ADKVTTAAVAY

-1150 KKTVTVGVK
+1150 KKVLTSGQT
-1159 GVDTTTTSYNLD
+1159 GVDTTTVKYNND

-1180 RTKEAVNEVV
+1180 RTKEAVNQVV

-1207 VEQSDNSLAKGTT
+1207 VEQSDNSLVKGTT

-1237 TLDTATGLV
+1237 TLDTVTGEV
-1246 TPHVDVKTQN
+1246 TPHVDVKTKN

-1273 VTTAAVAFKTIYQA
+1273 VTTKAV
-1287 DPNAIAGSKKVVTAG
+1287 S
-1302 VNGVDTT
+1302 
-1309 TTSYNLDGSVKSTN
+1309 
-1323 AVRTKNPVDQVVAVG
+1323 
-1338 TKATTTTEILPYSTV
+1338 
-1353 KKTDDSL
+1353 
-1360 AKDATKV
+1360 
-1367 LTKGVNG
+1367 
-1374 SKTTTTSY
+1374 
-1382 TLNTATGEVT
+1382 
-1392 AHTDVKT
+1392 
-1399 TDPVNEVVAVG
+1399 
-1410 TAVAPEDKVTTKDV
+1410 
-1424 AYKTVYTADDTM
+1424 YKTVYIADDTM
-1436 AAGTKKTVTAGQSGV
+1436 AAGTKKTVTAGQAGV
-1451 DTTTTTYNLDGSVK
+1451 DTATVKYNLDGSVK
-1465 ATNTVRTKNPVD
+1465 SSSTVRTKNPVD
-1477 EVVAVGTKSVVKN
+1477 EVVAVGTKSVVKS
-1490 EILSYKYV
+1490 EILSYKYI

-1511 LISVGYNGKK
+1511 LISAGYNGKK

-1526 YTLDTQTGEVTAHT
+1526 YTLDTATGEVTAHT
-1540 DVKTTDPV
+1540 DVKTIDPV

-1555 TKEAPTDLVTT
+1555 TKEAPADLVTT

-1578 NDLAA
+1578 NDLDA
-1583 GTKMVLTKGES
+1583 GTKMVLTKGEN

-1607 SVKSIT
+1607 SVKSSL
-1613 TVHTKEAV
+1613 TVRTKNPV
-1621 SEVVAVGTKTEVSTE
+1621 DQVVAVGTKTEVSTE

-1693 DEVVAVGTAEAN
+1693 DEVISIGTAEAN
-1705 PYTAEKIAKLKPML
+1705 PYTAEKIAQLKPML

-1729 VGADPLIMDSTY
+1729 VGADPLTMDSTY
-1741 DSILDARAAQKAKDE
+1741 DTILDARAAQKAKDE

>member
-39 DLTKALEFAEGDKI
+39 DLNKALEFANDDKI
-53 VFDNIDAWKSVQPAS
+53 VFDSIDAWKSVQPAS
-68 EYNYVFVGGKW
+68 EYNYVFAGGKW
-79 LLYSPAE
+79 LLYSPAG
-86 LVDLDCNLDKGKLRE
+86 LIDLDCKLDKDKLRE

-113 FSENQDAVRLR
+113 FSDNQDAIRLR
-124 IQLDSSRFI
+124 IQLDSGRFI
-133 NFNLEDQILNYKI
+133 NFNLEDQILNYRI
-146 ADDASL
+146 ADNASL
-152 PYLALTGIIKGL
+152 PYVALTGIIKGL
-164 EAYAIDRQCNFEES
+164 EAYAIDRQYNFEES

-204 TIKQNMMEYF
+204 TVKQNMMEYF

-228 ALEQAKKG
+228 ALERSKKG

-250 LSLKKKIQELAGV
+250 LSLKKKIQKLAGV
-263 DGWLYFSNVYAM
+263 DDWFYFSNIYAM
-275 VHQYRRNMRT
+275 VHQYRRNMQT

-296 IKKDSHYQKAEELLA
+296 IKKDSHYQKAKELLA
-311 KEKEVVNRKFEGSLK
+311 KEKEVVDRKFEGSLK
-326 QLQCVSVKD
+326 QLQCVSVKDRKD

-365 QTVVALPSAVL
+365 QTVVALPSTVL
-376 ASKQYRVKV
+376 ASKQYSVKV

-405 NASLKAFGTKTIKGK
+405 NASLKAFGIKTIKGK

-434 GAKKAGETKY
+434 NTKKAGEAKY
-444 RYSTQTKKIS
+444 RYGAQTKKIS
-454 RTIKMYTPKGVK
+454 RTIKMYTPKGLK

-492 STAVWKKYKPV
+492 STSSWKKYKPV

-513 TVKASK
+513 TVKAAK

-555 PAKPANSGSSSASSS
+555 PSQPTNSGAS
-570 NKPATKPSQPAST
+570 KPATKPSQPANT
-583 GGNSHSGNTTKPSQP
+583 GGNSHSGNATTPSQP
-598 TNSGSTGNT
+598 TNTSNTGNT

-684 GSTAPSQPTNSGNT
+684 G
-698 GSGSTA
+698 
-704 PSQPVSGNT
+704 
-713 GNANSSSGTTAP
+713 TTAP

-779 QPQKPASGNTDNT
+779 QPQKPASGNTGNT

-800 SIAPS
+800 STAPS

-819 TTASVAYR
+819 TSANVAYR
-827 TVYQADPSMAAG
+827 TVYQADPSMDAG

-847 QTGVDTTTTSYNV
+847 QTGVDTTTTTYNV

-875 VDQVIAVGTK
+875 VDEVVAVGTK

-927 SLNTQTGEVVAST
+927 SLNTQTGEVTAHT
-940 SVKTV
+940 DVKTS

-958 VAKPIAPAIPS
+958 VAKPIAPTIPS
-969 KAPEDKVTT
+969 KTPEDKVTT

-1019 SVKSTSTVRTKN
+1019 SVKSSSTVRTKN
-1031 PVDQLVAVGT
+1031 PVDQVVAVGT
-1041 KTKVSTEMIAYKYIE
+1041 KTKVSTEMIAYKYVE

-1095 NVDVKA
+1095 HVDVKT

-1116 EKPAEPTAP
+1116 PA
-1125 ADKVTTAEVAY
+1125 
-1136 KTVYQADPSLDAGT
+1136 
-1150 KKTVTVGVK
+1150 
-1159 GVDTTTTSYNLD
+1159 
-1171 GSVKSTNTV
+1171 
-1180 RTKEAVNEVV
+1180 
-1190 AVGTKSVV
+1190 
-1198 KSEVLSYKT
+1198 
-1207 VEQSDNSLAKGTT
+1207 
-1220 KVVTKGVNGSKT
+1220 
-1232 TTTTY
+1232 
-1237 TLDTATGLV
+1237 
-1246 TPHVDVKTQN
+1246 
-1256 PVDEV
+1256 
-1261 VAVGTAVAPEDK
+1261 
-1273 VTTAAVAFKTIYQA
+1273 
-1287 DPNAIAGSKKVVTAG
+1287 
-1302 VNGVDTT
+1302 
-1309 TTSYNLDGSVKSTN
+1309 
-1323 AVRTKNPVDQVVAVG
+1323 
-1338 TKATTTTEILPYSTV
+1338 
-1353 KKTDDSL
+1353 
-1360 AKDATKV
+1360 
-1367 LTKGVNG
+1367 
-1374 SKTTTTSY
+1374 
-1382 TLNTATGEVT
+1382 
-1392 AHTDVKT
+1392 
-1399 TDPVNEVVAVG
+1399 
-1410 TAVAPEDKVTTKDV
+1410 
-1424 AYKTVYTADDTM
+1424 
-1436 AAGTKKTVTAGQSGV
+1436 
-1451 DTTTTTYNLDGSVK
+1451 
-1465 ATNTVRTKNPVD
+1465 
-1477 EVVAVGTKSVVKN
+1477 
-1490 EILSYKYV
+1490 
-1498 EKEDPTLAKGEEK
+1498 
-1511 LISVGYNGKK
+1511 
-1521 VTTTT
+1521 
-1526 YTLDTQTGEVTAHT
+1526 
-1540 DVKTTDPV
+1540 
-1548 DAVLAVG
+1548 
-1555 TKEAPTDLVTT
+1555 DLVTT

-1578 NDLAA
+1578 NDLDA
-1583 GTKMVLTKGES
+1583 GTKRVLTKGEN

-1693 DEVVAVGTAEAN
+1693 DEVISIGTAEAN
-1705 PYTAEKIAKLKPML
+1705 PYTAEKIAQLKPML

-1729 VGADPLIMDSTY
+1729 VGADPLTMDSTY
-1741 DSILDARAAQKAKDE
+1741 DTILDARAAQKAKDE

>member
-1 MSTTATVSVVEDG
+1 M
-14 KVTMT
+14 
-19 HVYQNGFPEALGKK
+19 
-33 LKEDYG
+33 
-39 DLTKALEFAEGDKI
+39 
-53 VFDNIDAWKSVQPAS
+53 
-68 EYNYVFVGGKW
+68 
-79 LLYSPAE
+79 
-86 LVDLDCNLDKGKLRE
+86 
-101 AAGAAVSAIGGE
+101 
-113 FSENQDAVRLR
+113 
-124 IQLDSSRFI
+124 
-133 NFNLEDQILNYKI
+133 
-146 ADDASL
+146 
-152 PYLALTGIIKGL
+152 
-164 EAYAIDRQCNFEES
+164 
-178 DVPTI
+178 
-183 AALSDLLFQVTGF
+183 
-196 DRAKYQDL
+196 
-204 TIKQNMMEYF
+204 
-214 IYRVCGE
+214 
-221 EGKDLAK
+221 
-228 ALEQAKKG
+228 
-236 YAVKKIDKLADSLG
+236 
-250 LSLKKKIQELAGV
+250 
-263 DGWLYFSNVYAM
+263 
-275 VHQYRRNMRT
+275 
-285 FGKGWVDMLEE
+285 
-296 IKKDSHYQKAEELLA
+296 
-311 KEKEVVNRKFEGSLK
+311 
-326 QLQCVSVKD
+326 
-335 RKEKGKS
+335 
-342 IMNRALSAAAKAAL
+342 
-356 AIALFGGAS
+356 
-365 QTVVALPSAVL
+365 
-376 ASKQYRVKV
+376 
-385 TKKTFV
+385 
-391 YNAKGKKTKKYYKK
+391 
-405 NASLKAFGTKTIKGK
+405 
-420 KYYILGKGRYIRTS
+420 GKGRYIRTS
-434 GAKKAGETKY
+434 NAKKAGETKY
-444 RYSTQTKKIS
+444 HYGAQTKKIS

-492 STAVWKKYKPV
+492 STSSWKKYKPV

-513 TVKASK
+513 TVKAAK

-555 PAKPANSGSSSASSS
+555 PSQPTNSGAS
-570 NKPATKPSQPAST
+570 KPATKPSQPANT
-583 GGNSHSGNTTKPSQP
+583 GGNSHSGNATTPSQP
-598 TNSGSTGNT
+598 TNTSNTGNT

-684 GSTAPSQPTNSGNT
+684 GTTAPSQPTN
-698 GSGSTA
+698 
-704 PSQPVSGNT
+704 SGNT

-779 QPQKPASGNTDNT
+779 QPQKPASGNT

-800 SIAPS
+800 STAPS

-819 TTASVAYR
+819 TTANVAYR
-827 TVYQADPSMAAG
+827 TVYQADPSMDAG

-875 VDQVIAVGTK
+875 VDQV
-885 SVVKTETVAYQ
+885 
-896 TVKKNDDSL
+896 
-905 AKGATKVV
+905 
-913 TKGVNGSKTTTTTY
+913 
-927 SLNTQTGEVVAST
+927 
-940 SVKTV
+940 
-945 DPVNEVVAVGTKE
+945 
-958 VAKPIAPAIPS
+958 
-969 KAPEDKVTT
+969 
-978 AEVAYKTIY
+978 
-987 QADPA
+987 
-992 AEAGTK
+992 
-998 KTVTA
+998 
-1003 GVNGVDTTTTT
+1003 
-1014 YNLDG
+1014 
-1019 SVKSTSTVRTKN
+1019 
-1031 PVDQLVAVGT
+1031 VAVGT
-1041 KTKVSTEMIAYKYIE
+1041 KTKVSTEMIAYKYVE

-1095 NVDVKA
+1095 HVDVKT
-1101 TNPVDAVLAVGTKEA
+1101 TNPVDAVLAIGTKEA

-1125 ADKVTTAEVAY
+1125 ADKVTTAAVAY

-1150 KKTVTVGVK
+1150 KKVLTSGQT
-1159 GVDTTTTSYNLD
+1159 GVDTTTVKYNND

-1180 RTKEAVNEVV
+1180 RTKEAVNQVV

-1207 VEQSDNSLAKGTT
+1207 VEQSDNSLVKGTT

-1237 TLDTATGLV
+1237 TLDTVTGEV
-1246 TPHVDVKTQN
+1246 TPHVDVKTKN

-1273 VTTAAVAFKTIYQA
+1273 VTTKAV
-1287 DPNAIAGSKKVVTAG
+1287 S
-1302 VNGVDTT
+1302 
-1309 TTSYNLDGSVKSTN
+1309 
-1323 AVRTKNPVDQVVAVG
+1323 
-1338 TKATTTTEILPYSTV
+1338 
-1353 KKTDDSL
+1353 
-1360 AKDATKV
+1360 
-1367 LTKGVNG
+1367 
-1374 SKTTTTSY
+1374 
-1382 TLNTATGEVT
+1382 
-1392 AHTDVKT
+1392 
-1399 TDPVNEVVAVG
+1399 
-1410 TAVAPEDKVTTKDV
+1410 
-1424 AYKTVYTADDTM
+1424 YKTVYIADDTM
-1436 AAGTKKTVTAGQSGV
+1436 AAGTKKTVTAGQAGV
-1451 DTTTTTYNLDGSVK
+1451 DTATVKYNLDGSVK
-1465 ATNTVRTKNPVD
+1465 SSSTVRTKNPVD
-1477 EVVAVGTKSVVKN
+1477 EVVAVGTKSVVKS
-1490 EILSYKYV
+1490 EILSYKYI

-1511 LISVGYNGKK
+1511 LISAGYNGKK

-1526 YTLDTQTGEVTAHT
+1526 YTLDTATGEVTAHT
-1540 DVKTTDPV
+1540 DVKTIDPV

-1555 TKEAPTDLVTT
+1555 TKEAPADLVTT

-1578 NDLAA
+1578 NDLDA
-1583 GTKMVLTKGES
+1583 GTKMVLTKGEN

-1607 SVKSIT
+1607 SVKSSS
-1613 TVHTKEAV
+1613 TVRTKNPV
-1621 SEVVAVGTKTEVSTE
+1621 DQVVAVGTKTEVSTE

-1693 DEVVAVGTAEAN
+1693 DEVISIGTAEAN
-1705 PYTAEKIAKLKPML
+1705 PYTAEKIAQLKPML

-1729 VGADPLIMDSTY
+1729 VGADPLTMDSTY
-1741 DSILDARAAQKAKDE
+1741 DTILDARAAQKAKDE